1 MNKKARFCILILAT
15 LALPFALACATQ
27 GAARGGAMYPKVVL
41 VPFTVEPQ
49 PVAGEPVQPGDVR
62 VQLLAA
68 EASSTAAEALLG
80 QVAKTVERAA
90 SPGAAQGQVL
100 VTGIVRIPVSMP
112 PGVRGL
118 AADSRRGSLAV
129 ATVRLQ
135 GADGNTIREAEAHLT
150 WREARWLE
158 GSPRFKRNR
167 RVEAVL
173 ADAVQ
178 EVVERAVS
186 KLESPHG

>member
-1 MNKKARFCILILAT
+1 MNKKAHFRILILAT
-15 LALPFALACATQ
+15 LTLPFALACATQ
-27 GAARGGAMYPKVVL
+27 ARGGAMYPKVVV

-80 QVAKTVERAA
+80 HVAETVERAA
-90 SPGAAQGQVL
+90 SPGAAKGQVL
-100 VTGIVRIPVSMP
+100 VTGVVRIPVSMP
-112 PGVRGL
+112 LGVRGL

-135 GADGNTIREAEAHLT
+135 GADGSTIREAEAQLT

-158 GSPRFKRNR
+158 GAPQFKRNR
-167 RVEAVL
+167 RIEAVL

-186 KLESPHG
+186 KLE

>member
-1 MNKKARFCILILAT
+1 MNKARFRILILAT
-15 LALPFALACATQ
+15 LTLPSVFACATQ
-27 GAARGGAMYPKVVL
+27 SAAKGQAMYPKVFL
-41 VPFTVEPQ
+41 VPFTFEPQ
-49 PVAGEPVQPGDVR
+49 SVAGEPVQPGDVR

-68 EASSTAAEALLG
+68 KASSTAAEALLG
-80 QVAKTVERAA
+80 QVAETVERAA

-100 VTGIVRIPVSMP
+100 VTGVVRLPVSMP

-118 AADSRRGSLAV
+118 AADSRKGSLAV

-135 GADGNTIREAEAHLT
+135 GADGNTIREVEAHLT

-158 GSPRFKRNR
+158 GAPRFKRNR
-167 RVEAVL
+167 RVDAVL
-173 ADAVQ
+173 ADAVE

-186 KLESPHG
+186 RLESPHG